1 MNKYNI
7 YLAIAVLL
15 LAGCGKELAPMGAE
29 MTVEASVCALTK
41 VSAAGD
47 AFTAGDQ
54 IAVFAW
60 LGSATQNPAT
70 RVVDGVVNTFD
81 GTSWTPASQ
90 MRWQVTDDL
99 HYFLGV
105 SPVPTAAIAD
115 LTAVPYTLD
124 PAKYAE
130 SDLLL
135 ATTPDGVKNT
145 GAAVQLAFR
154 HAMAKLSV
162 NLKFRKQ
169 WATKPTVS
177 AVTVSAQSTANVNYL
192 TQTVTATGAAL
203 AVAVPEIVSV
213 ASGYD
218 RSFSGLQVPQTGV
231 RKITVTIDGKDFV
244 YEAGEDITLA
254 AGRNTTLNLAVGRDK
269 IELEGI
275 SLAPWTAEDPLSE
288 GEAVSANRYLG
299 HGYVDMGEVTI
310 GGVKKHLYWA
320 TCNIGAENPWDY
332 GDYFDWGGIKPYYQA
347 GHSQDNPCTDWID
360 GKDGYNWANYSFMQ
374 DGQSDWKHITKYTFA
389 DGHTDGTL
397 WYDGGGNF
405 IGDGKTSF
413 AAYDYAD
420 DAARQ
425 IWGGN
430 WRIPTDEEWTAL
442 RDDTLYDWVWTSDY
456 LGDGSNH
463 AGRIVTRK
471 DGPCAGNSI
480 FLPAA
485 GYWLDAFLNDAGSG
499 GCYWSSSLYEYYSD
513 YAWHVG
519 FYSSGVG
526 RYGDYRYYGLS
537 LRPVFCERYPLAAA
551 DVSSVDIGQVLAA
564 DGNIYADAAQAT
576 AAGTTAQA
584 VIAYVGS
591 VPNYFDKFLAIA
603 LEDTDGEMSS
613 YPAATETVYHYAESH
628 AITID
633 GTTYDS
639 STTSSFYDQ
648 VSDNVNVSSATRTS
662 DVIKGWRLPSVTDWR
677 YVFDG
682 LGQQKAGL
690 TLTAKRHDGS
700 SIYSSNATPTDPLG
714 VENSMCYYK
723 DDDAEALRAAIND
736 ACGNTAWQSSLYWSY
751 SSMSGD
757 TNKSWFY
764 STEYAGFMCLRNY
777 ARFAVHA
784 RAVFAY

>member
-1 MNKYNI
+1 MNMKRYNI
-7 YLAIAVLL
+7 YLAIAALL

-47 AFTAGDQ
+47 AFTTGDQ

-60 LGSATQNPAT
+60 LGSATQNPST
-70 RVVDGVVNTFD
+70 RVVDGVVNTYD
-81 GTSWTPASQ
+81 GTKWTPASQ
-90 MRWQVTDDL
+90 MRWQVTDDP

-105 SPVPTAAIAD
+105 SPAPTAAIAD

-169 WATKPTVS
+169 WATKPDVS

-192 TQTVTATGAAL
+192 TQAVTATGTAS

-288 GEAVSANRYLG
+288 GEAVSANLYMG

-332 GDYFDWGGIKPYYQA
+332 GDYYAWGETTTKSA
-347 GHSQDNPCTDWID
+347 
-360 GKDGYNWANYSFMQ
+360 YNWSTYTLG
-374 DGQSDWKHITKYTFA
+374 DGTTFSKYTGS
-389 DGHTDGTL
+389 DYTTL
-397 WYDGGGNF
+397 QPE
-405 IGDGKTSF
+405 
-413 AAYDYAD
+413 D
-420 DAARQ
+420 DAAAVK
-425 IWGGN
+425 WGGD
-430 WRIPTDEEWTAL
+430 WRIPTDAEWQTL
-442 RDDTLYDWVWTSDY
+442 CDYTLYDWTWTGDY

-471 DGPCAGNSI
+471 TGTGSCAGNSI

-485 GYWLDAFLNDAGSG
+485 GSRLDTKLYYSG
-499 GCYWSSSLYEYYSD
+499 TWGYYWSSSLQAGDAS
-513 YAWHVG
+513 YAWNMA
-519 FYSSGVG
+519 FSSSALGPSQSG
-526 RYGDYRYYGLS
+526 RNDGLS
-537 LRPVFCERYPLAAA
+537 LRPVMGDKPTAVGDLYYSDGSSSPELIPGKTPIGVIAYLGTDNFTENGTDVGGSAFKGHGLVLCLKNAAVNPKWSTESVSKFPGQEVTDVAGLKRTTNVSGYTNTLTLTQDAETAAKYPAAA
-551 DVSSVDIGQVLAA
+551 AARNYTALPAPAGTTGWFLPSIQQWVKIIEVLGGLEDSAPNFEQAWFDNDHVSIDRIEAA
-564 DGNIYADAAQAT
+564 MAKAG
-576 AAGTTAQA
+576 AAGT
-584 VIAYVGS
+584 
-591 VPNYFDKFLAIA
+591 D
-603 LEDTDGEMSS
+603 
-613 YPAATETVYHYAESH
+613 
-628 AITID
+628 
-633 GTTYDS
+633 YDS
-639 STTSSFYDQ
+639 MLSYMWYWASTENSS
-648 VSDNVNVSSATRTS
+648 
-662 DVIKGWRLPSVTDWR
+662 G
-677 YVFDG
+677 
-682 LGQQKAGL
+682 
-690 TLTAKRHDGS
+690 
-700 SIYSSNATPTDPLG
+700 NAVDLG
-714 VENSMCYYK
+714 VKASGKGTGY
-723 DDDAEALRAAIND
+723 
-736 ACGNTAWQSSLYWSY
+736 GLYWSKVY
-751 SSMSGD
+751 KAYPSS
-757 TNKSWFY
+757 NV
-764 STEYAGFMCLRNY
+764 R
-777 ARFAVHA
+777 ARPVLAF
-784 RAVFAY
+784 

>member
-47 AFTAGDQ
+47 AFTTGDQ

-60 LGSATQNPAT
+60 LGSATQNPST
-70 RVVDGVVNTFD
+70 RVVDGVVNTYD
-81 GTSWTPASQ
+81 GTKWTPASQ
-90 MRWQVTDDL
+90 MRWQVTDDP

-105 SPVPTAAIAD
+105 SPAPTAAIAD

-169 WATKPTVS
+169 WATKPDVS

-192 TQTVTATGAAL
+192 TQTVTATGTAS
-203 AVAVPEIVSV
+203 AVPVPEAASS

-299 HGYVDMGEVTI
+299 HGYVDMGEVTVD
-310 GGVKKHLYWA
+310 GAKMHLLWA

-332 GDYFDWGGIKPYYQA
+332 GDYYAWGETATKGSYTL
-347 GHSQDNPCTDWID
+347 G
-360 GKDGYNWANYSFMQ
+360 NYAFGSSEPFSRYT
-374 DGQSDWKHITKYTFA
+374 GSDYS
-389 DGHTDGTL
+389 TL
-397 WYDGGGNF
+397 L
-405 IGDGKTSF
+405 
-413 AAYDYAD
+413 AED
-420 DAARQ
+420 DAATAL
-425 IWGGN
+425 WGGY
-430 WRIPTDEEWTAL
+430 WRIPTNVEWQAL
-442 RDDTLYDWVWTSDY
+442 CDYTLYDCTWTDDY

-471 DGPCAGNSI
+471 TGTGSCAGNSI

-485 GYWLDAFLNDAGSG
+485 GSRLDTKLYYSG
-499 GCYWSSSLYEYYSD
+499 TWGYYWSSSLQSGG
-513 YAWHVG
+513 YAWNMA
-519 FYSSGVG
+519 FSSSALGPSQSG
-526 RYGDYRYYGLS
+526 RNDGLS
-537 LRPVFCERYPLAAA
+537 LRPVFCVRYPVAAVDA
-551 DVSSVDIGQVLAA
+551 APMDVGQVLAA
-564 DGNIYADAAQAT
+564 DGNIYADAAQAA
-576 AAGTTAQA
+576 AAGTIAQA

-603 LEDTDGEMSS
+603 MEDAYGYIITWADALTKVGE
-613 YPAATETVYHYAESH
+613 YAAAHP
-628 AITID
+628 ITLG
-633 GTTYDS
+633 GTTYNSNALGNTIYDKVARS
-639 STTSSFYDQ
+639 QTT
-648 VSDNVNVSSATRTS
+648 SSATRTTG
-662 DVIKGWRLPSVTDWR
+662 VVKGWRMPSVTDWR
-677 YVFDG
+677 YIFEGFGGPAVASQPGIENKEVYCNGEDV
-682 LGQQKAGL
+682 KN
-690 TLTAKRHDGS
+690 T
-700 SIYSSNATPTDPLG
+700 INA
-714 VENSMCYYK
+714 
-723 DDDAEALRAAIND
+723 
-736 ACGNTAWQSSLYWSY
+736 ACGNTALGGCYWRSSEGAQY
-751 SSMSGD
+751 SVEVCVYH
-757 TNKSWFY
+757 TFY
-764 STEYAGFMCLRNY
+764 SYFWWILKSNKMN
-777 ARFAVHA
+777 V

>member
-1 MNKYNI
+1 MNRTKI
-7 YLAIAVLL
+7 LFSIAALLA

-47 AFTAGDQ
+47 AFTTGDQ

-60 LGSATQNPAT
+60 LGSATQNPST

-90 MRWQVTDDL
+90 MRWQVTDDP

-105 SPVPTAAIAD
+105 SPAPKGAIAD

-169 WATKPTVS
+169 WATKPTVR

-192 TQTVTATGAAL
+192 TQTVTATGAAS
-203 AVAVPEIVSV
+203 AVTVPETVSV

-310 GGVKKHLYWA
+310 GGAKVHLYWA
-320 TCNIGAENPWDY
+320 TCNVGAENPWDY
-332 GDYFDWGGIKPYYQA
+332 GDYYAWGEKA
-347 GHSQDNPCTDWID
+347 T
-360 GKDGYNWANYSFMQ
+360 KDSYTWGNYAFMQ
-374 DGQSDWKHITKYTFA
+374 EGQNDSKHITKYTIA
-389 DGHTDGTL
+389 DGQIDCI
-397 WYDGGGNF
+397 WYDGSNF
-405 IGDGKTSF
+405 IGDGRTSF
-413 AAYDYAD
+413 ADLYYAD
-420 DAARQ
+420 DAAHQ
-425 IWGGN
+425 LWGGN
-430 WRIPTDEEWTAL
+430 WHIPAHEEWTAL
-442 RDDTLYDWVWTSDY
+442 LNTTLYDWSWTTDY

-471 DGPCAGNSI
+471 NVSGTDPCAGNSI

-485 GYWLDAFLNDAGSG
+485 GSRGESSLDDAGTK
-499 GCYWSSSLYEYYSD
+499 
-513 YAWHVG
+513 G
-519 FYSSGVG
+519 FYWTSSVSNYSRFSLDVRFEFDKVLDFTGD
-526 RYGDYRYYGLS
+526 RYSGQS
-537 LRPVFCERYPLAAA
+537 LRPVFFKRYPVAAV
-551 DVSSVDIGQVLAA
+551 DVAPMDIGKVLAA
-564 DGNIYADAAQAT
+564 DGKIYADAAQAT

-603 LEDTDGEMSS
+603 MEDAYGYIITWADALTKVGE
-613 YPAATETVYHYAESH
+613 YAAAHP
-628 AITID
+628 ITLG
-633 GTTYDS
+633 GTTYNSNALGNTIYDKVARS
-639 STTSSFYDQ
+639 QTT
-648 VSDNVNVSSATRTS
+648 SSATRTTG
-662 DVIKGWRLPSVTDWR
+662 VVKGWRMPSVTDWR
-677 YVFDG
+677 YIFEGFGGPAVASQPGIENKEVYCNGEDV
-682 LGQQKAGL
+682 KN
-690 TLTAKRHDGS
+690 T
-700 SIYSSNATPTDPLG
+700 INA
-714 VENSMCYYK
+714 
-723 DDDAEALRAAIND
+723 
-736 ACGNTAWQSSLYWSY
+736 ACGNTALGGCYWSSSEGAQY
-751 SSMSGD
+751 SVEVCVYH
-757 TNKSWFY
+757 TFY
-764 STEYAGFMCLRNY
+764 SYFWWILKSNKMN
-777 ARFAVHA
+777 V